1 MIGRC
6 LSQLYSRLKQTVCGT
21 LKFLYHAIV
30 ITVLGF
36 YIIHTFTSNSVPTS
50 HISRTLDAYGE
61 ANGNNVNVLRHM
73 GQNNV
78 MEIQAVLYISFF
90 LLKLIGYI

>member
-1 MIGRC
+1 MIGKC
-6 LSQLYSRLKQTVCGT
+6 LSQLYSRLKQTICGT

-36 YIIHTFTSNSVPTS
+36 YIIHTFTSDSVPTS
-50 HISRTLDAYGE
+50 HISRNLEAYGE
-61 ANGNNVNVLRHM
+61 ADGDNVNMLRHV

-78 MEIQAVLYISFF
+78 MEIQAVL
-90 LLKLIGYI
+90 